1 MSDYEPKDFFTDL
14 SVVTDPYP
22 HFDEL
27 RARCPVHPAKHPG
40 VLEVT
45 GYDEAV
51 EIYRDNEAF
60 SSCNSLGGP
69 FPGLPVEVEGDDI
82 GALIEQYRDL
92 MPMSEF
98 LVTMDGAAHS
108 ASRGLLRR
116 LLTPNRLKEN
126 EEAMWHI
133 ANRYLDEFIST
144 GKCEVFRDYVSSFSN
159 EVIADLLGVPEEDRP
174 EFREKLEEGKSLP
187 SVEDTEKVLSH
198 NPLEYLHQRFA
209 AYVEDRRRAPRN
221 DVLTQL
227 ATATYP
233 DGSLPEVD
241 EIVRTST
248 FLFAA
253 GGDTTGRLITAALR
267 IVAERPDIQAQ
278 LRADRSLIPAFIEEV
293 LRLESPTMSDFRMA
307 RKTTEVGGVRIP
319 AGTTVMIHPGAA
331 NRDSRR
337 FPDPEE
343 LRIDRPNVREHIA
356 FGRGNHS
363 CPGGPL
369 ARVEAKVTLEC
380 FLNRTT
386 DIRISEAEHGPA
398 EARRFTYEPLYI
410 LRGLAEL
417 HLRFTPVG

>member
-1 MSDYEPKDFFTDL
+1 MSDYQPRDFFADL

-27 RARCPVHPAKHPG
+27 RSRCPVHPARHPG
-40 VLEVT
+40 VMEVT

-51 EIYRDNEAF
+51 EIYRDTDAF

-69 FPGLPVEVEGDDI
+69 FPGLPVEVEGDDAD
-82 GALIEQYRDL
+82 ALIEQYRGL

-98 LVTMDGAAHS
+98 LVTMDGADHS

-116 LLTPNRLKEN
+116 LLTPNRLKAN
-126 EEAMWHI
+126 EEAMWDI
-133 ANRYLDEFIST
+133 ANRHLDEFIANGT
-144 GKCEVFRDYVSSFSN
+144 CELIRDYVGSFSN
-159 EVIADLLGVPEEDRP
+159 EVIADLLGVPDEDRP
-174 EFREKLEEGKSLP
+174 EFREQLDQGKSLP
-187 SVEDTEKVLSH
+187 SVEDGEKVLSH
-198 NPLEYLHQRFA
+198 NPLEYLHGRFA
-209 AYVEDRRRAPRN
+209 AYVEDRRAAPRE

-233 DGSLPEVD
+233 DGTLPEVD

-267 IVAERPDIQAQ
+267 IVAENPDIQAA
-278 LRADRSLIPAFIEEV
+278 LRADRSLIPMFIEEV

-319 AGTTVMIHPGAA
+319 AGTSVMIHPGAA
-331 NRDSRR
+331 NRDPRR
-337 FPDPEE
+337 FPDPAE

-380 FLNRTT
+380 FLDRTA
-386 DIRISEAEHGPA
+386 DIRISEAHHGPA
-398 EARRFTYEPLYI
+398 DAREFTYEPLYI

-417 HLRFTPVG
+417 HLEFTPAG